1 MVAQTIVFRRLRILC
16 GFMRARRPLK
26 IDGLRYANRACRGAA
41 SSGASCCATLVALMV
56 SPLGAADWI
65 SVKSPHIEVI
75 TDAGER
81 TGRDLLSR
89 FEILRAV
96 FQDAG
101 IGDSPLPVRAIAF
114 ASESEF
120 NKYRDQFN
128 VEGFHIGGDR
138 DYLAMHVGAD
148 ARRVA
153 LHEYVHAVLSHS
165 KIALPAW
172 FEEGTAEFYSNV
184 EVDGAK
190 LRIGERIENRRSALE
205 RERWLTPDQLA
216 SGYPLVVMRPTFYA
230 ESWALVHMLNLAP
243 GWRDGMPRYILA
255 LSENRDGFEEA
266 FGKSLQ
272 QALNELHG
280 YIMTMHAVS
289 VAGSP
294 AAKEEVRVEKL
305 SQVAAAVARAELAL
319 HVTQPAL
326 ARSLIEQI
334 KEDSREAE
342 AARGEIALAEK
353 HTDQARAHFEKAI
366 AMGSGDAEMWYQYAT
381 LTQSHAHLEKVIEL
395 DPDFAEAQ
403 FLLGERLTDDGKFA
417 EAIAHLRE
425 ALRVQPRNSFYW
437 HALGFAEV
445 KAGLREDA
453 VKSARRAK
461 ATAVTEPQEEMAN
474 ALIALTQEPAE
485 QQLQITGGIITP
497 PTWQNPKGDTRVEGV
512 LTQVDCDGGFA
523 RLHVV
528 NKAGE
533 AVAVDVRHPDK
544 VVLENS
550 PGVQREFACGS
561 QHMNVAVEYF
571 RATLE
576 VTRIE
581 FRP

>member
-1 MVAQTIVFRRLRILC
+1 MGSRLVA
-16 GFMRARRPLK
+16 
-26 IDGLRYANRACRGAA
+26 GLRCAGAIA
-41 SSGASCCATLVALMV
+41 ILAVPA
-56 SPLGAADWI
+56 AADWI
-65 SVKSPHIEVI
+65 SVKSTHIEVI

-89 FEILRAV
+89 FETLRAV

-101 IGDSPLPVRAIAF
+101 IGESPLPVRAIAF

-120 NKYRDQFN
+120 SKYRDNFN

-138 DYLAMHVGAD
+138 DYIAMHVGEN

-153 LHEYVHAVLSHS
+153 MHEYVHAVLSHS
-165 KIALPAW
+165 KIALPHW

-184 EVDGAK
+184 QVDGAK
-190 LRIGERIENRRSALE
+190 LRIGEPIEGRLALLKNE
-205 RERWLTPDQLA
+205 PWLTADQLA
-216 SGYPLVVMRPTFYA
+216 SGYPLVIKRPTFYA

-243 GWRDGMPRYILA
+243 GWRDGMPRFVLA
-255 LSENRDGFEEA
+255 LAENRDGFEEA

-272 QALNELHG
+272 QALNELRG
-280 YIMTMHAVS
+280 YVATIHAIS
-289 VAGSP
+289 VAGTA

-305 SQVAAAVARAELAL
+305 SPVAAAVARAELAL
-319 HVTQPAL
+319 HVIRPAL
-326 ARSLIEQI
+326 ARSLIEQV
-334 KEDSREAE
+334 KENSSETE

-353 HTDQARAHFEKAI
+353 DPGEAREHFEKAI
-366 AMGSGDAEMWYQYAT
+366 AMGSRDAEMWFQYAQ
-381 LTQSHAHLEKVIEL
+381 LRQSNEVLDKVIEL

-403 FLLGERLTDDGKFA
+403 FLLGERLTDDGDYA
-417 EAIAHLRE
+417 TAIGHLKE

-437 HALGFAEV
+437 HALGFAEA

-453 VKSARRAK
+453 LKSARRAE
-461 ATAVTEPQEEMAN
+461 ATSVTDAQDEMAN
-474 ALIALTQEPAE
+474 ALIGMTQDRPQ
-485 QQLQITGGIITP
+485 QQLQITTGIITP
-497 PTWQNPKGDTRVEGV
+497 PTWQNPKGDARVEGV
-512 LTQVDCDGGFA
+512 LSQVDCDGGFA

-528 NKAGE
+528 NKAGD
-533 AVAVDVRHPDK
+533 AVVVDVRHPDK

-550 PGVQREFACGS
+550 PGVQREFACGP
-561 QHMNVAVEYF
+561 QHLNVAIEYF
-571 RATLE
+571 RATSE